1 MYQPNFS
8 TVICGAF
15 LNASVNGKFLKDLSK
30 SLHLSTLEKITVGLA
45 LSDSVNFDLRIQG
58 IFFAVQYLL
67 HLLYYLKQ
75 IFCAFLDWYISTL
88 QGKIFALLRLRNFSL
103 TMMPLFLVRKSSV
116 LMFLYNSQGFSKYVD
131 SFTKMLSL
139 VEQCKRNP
147 CVLSPLLADIQSLR
161 YIHITHSLFDKFAYI
176 LKCCCGNCLRTI
188 GSVLWFLL

>member
-1 MYQPNFS
+1 MNLCDGDSEIRESLFSGIIRFLMYQPNFS

-75 IFCAFLDWYISTL
+75 IFCAFLD
-88 QGKIFALLRLRNFSL
+88 
-103 TMMPLFLVRKSSV
+103 
-116 LMFLYNSQGFSKYVD
+116 
-131 SFTKMLSL
+131 
-139 VEQCKRNP
+139 
-147 CVLSPLLADIQSLR
+147 
-161 YIHITHSLFDKFAYI
+161 
-176 LKCCCGNCLRTI
+176 
-188 GSVLWFLL
+188 